1 MTAAA
6 ASDSVAAAAGLD
18 RRGGVE
24 TLESKFDHAEDEL
37 DEKVAAS
44 PAPST
49 SSTSLPEIEHDESTN
64 PLVAPPVFFRLRRR
78 LRVVFDDPKVDRTVP
93 PTPSVRRST
102 SHYRQQMRHAQLE
115 SIEQSQR
122 VRLRQFRTNVN
133 EISSSSQDTPVLS
146 SSDPCP
152 STTTSSTATRTPPC
166 NNTQEATVAG
176 VDAVGSVENE
186 GSSTTTTTTTTD
198 EDEYELKYFSKESGD
213 DGVDDIDGDWLD
225 ADSELIC
232 NDFTHLKDDGQQ
244 VFIYLLTFTTLMLNN
259 PSSPSLPFPYL
270 MYFLILKQ
278 LGPGDGYRVEP
289 PFQQQ
294 SSSGHDGADDD
305 DDAYDAHESEGAGA
319 GAGRSGEGGG
329 DGGDD
334 RLFGSTATLRRAS
347 VTWRRQR
354 ARGLFIRNGVLRVDM
369 NTPIS
374 GSHSGA
380 NRSQARAPTRAE
392 WERGLAVGS
401 AIDARD
407 KLRKWYEST
416 IVAVRYFQLP
426 GSTLAEEE
434 RRCEVLV
441 HFLGWLPKFDE
452 WVDRASDR
460 IQPPYT
466 EVGNWRAQIRV
477 GHRLERKRPAQ
488 GGKWFHAR
496 VTEVKLTWLAM
507 FPIRDDEVSLFVFH
521 RIV

>member
-166 NNTQEATVAG
+166 NTTQE
-176 VDAVGSVENE
+176 
-186 GSSTTTTTTTTD
+186 SSTTTTTTTTTD
-198 EDEYELKYFSKESGD
+198 ENEYELKYFSKESGD

-244 VFIYLLTFTTLMLNN
+244 VFFYLLTFTTFVAQQPKQHV
-259 PSSPSLPFPYL
+259 PSIPLPYVLPY
-270 MYFLILKQ
+270 
-278 LGPGDGYRVEP
+278 
-289 PFQQQ
+289 
-294 SSSGHDGADDD
+294 
-305 DDAYDAHESEGAGA
+305 
-319 GAGRSGEGGG
+319 
-329 DGGDD
+329 
-334 RLFGSTATLRRAS
+334 
-347 VTWRRQR
+347 
-354 ARGLFIRNGVLRVDM
+354 
-369 NTPIS
+369 
-374 GSHSGA
+374 
-380 NRSQARAPTRAE
+380 SQA
-392 WERGLAVGS
+392 
-401 AIDARD
+401 ARP
-407 KLRKWYEST
+407 R
-416 IVAVRYFQLP
+416 
-426 GSTLAEEE
+426 
-434 RRCEVLV
+434 
-441 HFLGWLPKFDE
+441 
-452 WVDRASDR
+452 
-460 IQPPYT
+460 
-466 EVGNWRAQIRV
+466 
-477 GHRLERKRPAQ
+477 
-488 GGKWFHAR
+488 
-496 VTEVKLTWLAM
+496 
-507 FPIRDDEVSLFVFH
+507 
-521 RIV
+521 

>member
-6 ASDSVAAAAGLD
+6 ASDSVAAAAAAGLD

-166 NNTQEATVAG
+166 NTTQEATVAG
-176 VDAVGSVENE
+176 TDVGGSVENE
-186 GSSTTTTTTTTD
+186 GSSTTTTTTTTTD

-244 VFIYLLTFTTLMLNN
+244 VFVYLLTFTTFVAQQPKQHV
-259 PSSPSLPFPYL
+259 PSIPLPYVLPY
-270 MYFLILKQ
+270 
-278 LGPGDGYRVEP
+278 
-289 PFQQQ
+289 
-294 SSSGHDGADDD
+294 
-305 DDAYDAHESEGAGA
+305 
-319 GAGRSGEGGG
+319 
-329 DGGDD
+329 
-334 RLFGSTATLRRAS
+334 
-347 VTWRRQR
+347 
-354 ARGLFIRNGVLRVDM
+354 
-369 NTPIS
+369 
-374 GSHSGA
+374 
-380 NRSQARAPTRAE
+380 SQA
-392 WERGLAVGS
+392 
-401 AIDARD
+401 ARP
-407 KLRKWYEST
+407 R
-416 IVAVRYFQLP
+416 
-426 GSTLAEEE
+426 
-434 RRCEVLV
+434 
-441 HFLGWLPKFDE
+441 
-452 WVDRASDR
+452 
-460 IQPPYT
+460 
-466 EVGNWRAQIRV
+466 
-477 GHRLERKRPAQ
+477 
-488 GGKWFHAR
+488 
-496 VTEVKLTWLAM
+496 
-507 FPIRDDEVSLFVFH
+507 
-521 RIV
+521 